1 MGKSLALQ
9 VELYNPFN
17 DSKWTTSVYIYTV
30 CVYILYLIYYYI
42 LLLLLLLLYI
52 KLVVIVDVPAG
63 GWGEHEPIYNWEDPL
78 CTNQT
83 IDPDILR

>member
-17 DSKWTTSVYIYTV
+17 DTVASGLLQYIYIV
-30 CVYILYLIYYYI
+30 CVYIIYHTL

-52 KLVVIVDVPAG
+52 KLVVIVDVSAG
-63 GWGEHEPIYNWEDPL
+63 GWGEHEPIYIWEDPL